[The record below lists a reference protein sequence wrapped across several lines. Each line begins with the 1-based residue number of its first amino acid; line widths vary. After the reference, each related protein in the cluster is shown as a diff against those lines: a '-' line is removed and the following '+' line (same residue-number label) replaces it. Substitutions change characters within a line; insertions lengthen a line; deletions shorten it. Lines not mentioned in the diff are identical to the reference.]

1 MLRDGTR
8 VHVITNV
15 QLTMLALLAQI
26 DNSWISGA
34 VTLTYEN
41 KQLRLWSA
49 ARSKIAGAQRVFNN
63 DDLVQPG
70 NLSVD
75 DDNGTV
81 CKEKLLKQLNEI
93 ERLRSETK
101 LGFAV
106 SGRPEGKKPRM
117 GICTTGQMGRFELT
131 SKLENLVAINLERYI
146 IDIVLVLAQSK
157 QTNFANRKSDPGGRR
172 QWTAESINSLILER
186 FRSQSQ
192 DIKVV
197 VDDTAQEENPYVN
210 LEYLKISN
218 KPGLGKKRVQSHV
231 RQWLALVRCW
241 EHFSRLER
249 EGPAYN
255 VFIKIRDDSF
265 VTKWLR
271 IKEADYMK
279 RVVISECLGF
289 GGYNDKAAVLDAMYG
304 ETFFTRPIFDYYFHY
319 DTLRISMGQPESLLR
334 AVLNKH
340 LVSVK
345 PVRVDSMPIFTS
357 RIEMRSNASVCFVF
371 DAYKIGRNPA
381 CWPKSCLL
389 RQQLYCARCPTRGAL
404 AINLT
409 QYFSQDSDREACQSP
424 RFSYCKSIRQTL
436 RRNQLH

>member
-1 MLRDGTR
+1 MQRDGTR
-8 VHVITNV
+8 VHLFANL
-15 QLTMLALLAQI
+15 QLTLLALLVQL
-26 DNSWISGA
+26 DTFRTSRG

-41 KQLRLWSA
+41 NQLRLWSA
-49 ARSKIAGAQRVFNN
+49 ARGQITSLQHNFNE
-63 DDLVQPG
+63 DTLGLQG
-70 NLSVD
+70 NQSVY

-81 CKEKLLKQLNEI
+81 CKEKLLKQLKEI
-93 ERLRSETK
+93 ERLRAETK
-101 LGFAV
+101 FGYSV
-106 SGRPEGKKPRM
+106 SGRPKGRKPRM

-157 QTNFANRKSDPGGRR
+157 RTNFANRKSDPGGRR
-172 QWTAESINSLILER
+172 QWTAESINSLIRER
-186 FRSQSQ
+186 FRSHSQ
-192 DIKVV
+192 DVKVV

-218 KPGLGKKRVQSHV
+218 KPGLGRKRVQSHV

-249 EGPAYN
+249 EGPAYK

-271 IKEADYMK
+271 IKESDYSK
-279 RVVISECLGF
+279 NVVISECLGF

-334 AVLNKH
+334 AVLSKH

-357 RIEMRSNASVCFVF
+357 RIETRSNASVCFVF

-389 RQQLYCARCPTRGAL
+389 RQQLYCARCPTRGTL
-404 AINLT
+404 SINLT
-409 QYFSQDSDREACQSP
+409 NYFGQDTDREPCQSP
-424 RFSYCKSIRQTL
+424 NHSYCKLFRQSL